1 MQFEVDQEDGFLVA
15 HVAGSIDISTVQEF
29 GRRIVSL
36 VEQDANVLVDLSTTD
51 CINSDGLGACRAC

>member
-1 MQFEVDQEDGFLVA
+1 MQFEVDREDGYLVA

-29 GRRIVSL
+29 GRRIVPL

-51 CINSDGLGACRAC
+51 YINSDGLGACRAC